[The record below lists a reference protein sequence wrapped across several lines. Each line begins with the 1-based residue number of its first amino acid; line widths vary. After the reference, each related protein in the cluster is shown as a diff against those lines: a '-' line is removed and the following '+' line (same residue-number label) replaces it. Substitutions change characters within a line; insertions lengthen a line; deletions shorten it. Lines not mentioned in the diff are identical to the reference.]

1 MDYAQ
6 EQADEIEALDSI
18 YTGYFD
24 KLTDA
29 PPYTIRVAVDP
40 EAAQERKGDSAEPV
54 RLEIELPDTYP
65 DVVPKI
71 VVRYSHILPKHAKAL
86 TEHLETEAESLIGTV
101 MVFSLVTAAKDW
113 LESNN
118 LSAAQDWGADA
129 DAEASEDASG
139 AKKNKEGVLKGVV
152 GVTPVTVESF
162 TAWRAKLEQEE
173 EAAKNMTAE
182 MKERLLRPTGRQLFE
197 RDSSLYE
204 DIDIGAED
212 PSLFEGEE
220 LPDSEEEEEEEDD
233 SEDEAGAA
241 VEDASLFKDLGDED
255 LPSDSDEDDPDYKP

>member
-1 MDYAQ
+1 MCANHR
-6 EQADEIEALDSI
+6 ACMRTCVALHTHTHHKTKQVFI
-18 YTGYFD
+18 FIIACVY
-24 KLTDA
+24 LCMC
-29 PPYTIRVAVDP
+29 V
-40 EAAQERKGDSAEPV
+40 
-54 RLEIELPDTYP
+54 
-65 DVVPKI
+65 
-71 VVRYSHILPKHAKAL
+71 
-86 TEHLETEAESLIGTV
+86 SLIDGPEQKQNQLYA
-101 MVFSLVTAAKDW
+101 FLADQR
-113 LESNN
+113 N
-118 LSAAQDWGADA
+118 LIAWGADA